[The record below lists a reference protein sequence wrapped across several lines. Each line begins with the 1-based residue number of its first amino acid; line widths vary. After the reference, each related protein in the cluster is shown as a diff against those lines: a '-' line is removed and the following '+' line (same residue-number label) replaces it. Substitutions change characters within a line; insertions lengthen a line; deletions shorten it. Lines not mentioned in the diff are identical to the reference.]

1 MKPPAEVMKLSR
13 RLQKLQAEKDI
24 LVAVGFLSHPRQNPD
39 HSLTLDP
46 LAASQPEDACCIVS
60 SCSDGHVSSQGAC
73 QQA

>member
-46 LAASQPEDACCIVS
+46 LAAS
-60 SCSDGHVSSQGAC
+60 
-73 QQA
+73 